1 MKFYPGSVYP
11 DEFYPFTGLSVY
23 PVYPFY
29 PFYPDE
35 VYPEEGRSFI
45 RVVVLQFPG
54 ISFQS
59 VILICY
65 ILLTSLAQRLGS
77 RG

>member
-1 MKFYPGSVYP
+1 MNFIHH
-11 DEFYPFTGLSVY
+11 FY

-45 RVVVLQFPG
+45 RVVLLQFPG

-59 VILICY
+59 VIRICY

>member
-1 MKFYPGSVYP
+1 MNFIHH
-11 DEFYPFTGLSVY
+11 FY

-29 PFYPDE
+29 PFYPDEVYPDE

-45 RVVVLQFPG
+45 RVVLLQFPG